1 MKQAISVEW
10 QGGLNHGC
18 AFSKSMRLLSSS
30 DFQNVF
36 NDAPL
41 KTSHQHF
48 LFLARRNQ
56 LNLPRLGLV
65 IAKKHIRLAVDRNR
79 MKRLI
84 RETFRVKQQQLA
96 GIDVIVLAR
105 KGMNDVANAV
115 LIEQLNG
122 QWQRLIRRVEK
133 TASAQQETKSNESP
147 SSQGS
152 DSCAE

>member
-1 MKQAISVEW
+1 
-10 QGGLNHGC
+10 
-18 AFSKSMRLLSSS
+18 MRLLNSN
-30 DFQNVF
+30 DFQSVF

-41 KTSHQHF
+41 RTSHQYF
-48 LFLARRNQ
+48 LFLARRNH

-65 IAKKHIRLAVDRNR
+65 IAKKHIRLSVDRNR

-84 RETFRVKQQQLA
+84 RETFRVKQQQLT

-133 TASAQQETKSNESP
+133 TTAEHLDTKSVEIP

-152 DSCAE
+152 DSCAK

>member
-1 MKQAISVEW
+1 VKQAQING
-10 QGGLNHGC
+10 Q
-18 AFSKSMRLLSSS
+18 AFGKSMRLLSSN

-41 KTSHQHF
+41 RTSHQHF
-48 LFLARRNQ
+48 LLLARRNQ
-56 LNLPRLGLV
+56 LNVPRLGLV

-84 RETFRVKQQQLA
+84 RETFRVKQQQLI

-105 KGMNDVANAV
+105 KGMNDVANTA

-122 QWQRLIRRVEK
+122 QWQRLIRKVEK
-133 TASAQQETKSNESP
+133 TASETTENKSAALTTG
-147 SSQGS
+147 QGS
-152 DSCAE
+152 DSCAK